1 MNKNLTLLTAFA
13 AVGLLAS
20 CERPAAPDFSASQ
33 KVEVKILNS
42 TEFKFLGGNKAL
54 LDTTKGD
61 ISDFFSTDPN
71 GTVSISTTEDFD
83 FGDLNDAIPVISV
96 APTTVNAEVGPLS
109 LNEFSSDSGPDGL
122 GKASFQQLTG
132 INPALVPA
140 GTLLPA
146 GGSPSPVN
154 INLAT
159 NYLVSATI
167 QSGSIVMT
175 LNNKLGF
182 NLNTVNV
189 SIRSGNSTVGQL
201 NFTNLAHNTT
211 QTSALVIP
219 PGTVLASINVNVS
232 IAWNQQ
238 LTVANPNELIVQNV
252 AGDALEAS
260 QVVAAIG
267 PQSFS
272 TAGEIV
278 VAEDQFLF
286 TQPGDYIEVESGTLD
301 INRIAN
307 NMGLGIES
315 FVLSLP
321 SIRRAPYGVGDSLVI
336 RFEGA
341 TALTSGRVIE
351 NFLIPLTNTRIIAPN
366 NVVRYS
372 VSATTQDLRQGSN
385 STPATLRAADNVFAS
400 VGISNLAIRTAIGTI
415 VTKSVDLNENDLS
428 NGTNIDL
435 FNDIEANVISLDGI
449 DDLSDKIEGLQFT
462 DARLA
467 ISYQTNIG
475 VAAKVVGAFVGVD
488 AKGQTLYLTGKPN
501 SPLFVAS
508 NPHTDLTA
516 NGTTLAASQMIQFQ
530 LATSPD
536 GSMVSG
542 SIDFDNTNSTIIDFL
557 NKLPVE
563 IRFVGKAVIN
573 ENNLRGQIQSPVRF
587 EPQILVDIPLSIQ
600 TVTAAVY
607 EDTLDVDLGDLPGP
621 EEDTR
626 LNSASIT
633 VNYVNKLPLEI
644 NIALDFMD
652 ESMTVLTS
660 SPRVGQAATKL
671 LAAPV
676 DANGFVLPAG
686 RSGQLVIELNQS
698 QIDILNRTRQIGLR
712 TSLLTTDNGAVRI
725 RAQDGFSMGLTGSF
739 SITSS
744 FSN

>member
-1 MNKNLTLLTAFA
+1 
-13 AVGLLAS
+13 
-20 CERPAAPDFSASQ
+20 
-33 KVEVKILNS
+33 
-42 TEFKFLGGNKAL
+42 
-54 LDTTKGD
+54 
-61 ISDFFSTDPN
+61 
-71 GTVSISTTEDFD
+71 
-83 FGDLNDAIPVISV
+83 
-96 APTTVNAEVGPLS
+96 
-109 LNEFSSDSGPDGL
+109 
-122 GKASFQQLTG
+122 
-132 INPALVPA
+132 
-140 GTLLPA
+140 
-146 GGSPSPVN
+146 
-154 INLAT
+154 
-159 NYLVSATI
+159 
-167 QSGSIVMT
+167 
-175 LNNKLGF
+175 
-182 NLNTVNV
+182 
-189 SIRSGNSTVGQL
+189 
-201 NFTNLAHNTT
+201 
-211 QTSALVIP
+211 
-219 PGTVLASINVNVS
+219 
-232 IAWNQQ
+232 
-238 LTVANPNELIVQNV
+238 
-252 AGDALEAS
+252 
-260 QVVAAIG
+260 
-267 PQSFS
+267 
-272 TAGEIV
+272 
-278 VAEDQFLF
+278 
-286 TQPGDYIEVESGTLD
+286 
-301 INRIAN
+301 
-307 NMGLGIES
+307 
-315 FVLSLP
+315 
-321 SIRRAPYGVGDSLVI
+321 
-336 RFEGA
+336 
-341 TALTSGRVIE
+341 
-351 NFLIPLTNTRIIAPN
+351 
-366 NVVRYS
+366 
-372 VSATTQDLRQGSN
+372 
-385 STPATLRAADNVFAS
+385 
-400 VGISNLAIRTAIGTI
+400 
-415 VTKSVDLNENDLS
+415 VDLNENDLS
-428 NGTNIDL
+428 NGSNIDL

-475 VAAKVVGAFVGVD
+475 VAAKVVGSFVGVD
-488 AKGQTLYLTGKPN
+488 AKGQTLYLTGKPG

-508 NPHTDLTA
+508 NPHTELTA

-573 ENNLRGQIQSPVRF
+573 ENNLRGQIQAPVRF

-652 ESMTVLTS
+652 HNMTVLTS
-660 SPRVGQAATKL
+660 SPRVGQPATKL

-686 RSGQLVIELNQS
+686 RSGQLVIQLNQS
-698 QIDILNRTRQIGLR
+698 QIDILNQTRHIGLR